1 MKQTMQNTEQGV
13 SHVESNKCWLL
24 VLLLFSMIIT
34 TKLLFTM
41 IITTNMRDSFSV
53 DAVMPRENRT
63 LKYILRKKSSFP
75 YSNIHSFCKEN

>member
-24 VLLLFSMIIT
+24 VLLLF
-34 TKLLFTM
+34 TM
-41 IITTNMRDSFSV
+41 IITTNMRVSFSV
-53 DAVMPRENRT
+53 DAVMPTENRT
-63 LKYILRKKSSFP
+63 LKSILRKKSSFP

>member
-24 VLLLFSMIIT
+24 VLLLF
-34 TKLLFTM
+34 TM
-41 IITTNMRDSFSV
+41 IITTNMRVSFSV
-53 DAVMPRENRT
+53 DAVMPTENRT